1 MCIRDRYKI
10 KCDDCEAFYIGQ
22 SGRCFYTRFLE
33 HIPKPSNTKSNF
45 VQHLISSGHK
55 CTSFEENL
63 TALHFCKK
71 GKRMDSLE
79 EFEIY
84 KAIKNST
91 TKNSLLNDQ
100 INFASNYLFDTAIG
114 LDLIFDQSRDDRG

>member
-1 MCIRDRYKI
+1 MCIRDR
-10 KCDDCEAFYIGQ
+10 FYIGQ
-22 SGRCFYTRFLE
+22 SGRCFYRRFLE
-33 HIPKPSNTKSNF
+33 RIPKPSNTKSNF
-45 VQHLISSGHK
+45 AQHLISSGHK
-55 CTSFEENL
+55 YTSFEENL

-84 KAIKNST
+84 KALKDSN

-100 INFASNYLFDTAIG
+100 INFASNYLFDTAIS
-114 LDLIFDQSRDDRG
+114 LS